1 MKKKLEKYINK
12 FYKDR
17 LLIKIYQ
24 KMKYEW
30 VYLKFCTKKIIILVD
45 KIIKKLLIFLQR
57 VIYYM
62 YH

>member
-17 LLIKIYQ
+17 FLIKIYQ

-30 VYLKFCTKKIIILVD
+30 FTSNFVQK
-45 KIIKKLLIFLQR
+45 
-57 VIYYM
+57 
-62 YH
+62 